1 MNKDKN
7 VRKYRKA
14 LKSHGETTC
23 GSNMR
28 ICRGTAVEAE
38 SQQCECEALAAT
50 LNLLEAAPEKRG
62 HASTA
67 DTRGC
72 RRASACR
79 SQKQRCA
86 LHRGSHARGRLP
98 GTEGRA
104 EHLPMDAPRGAQ
116 EPPRQRTQKSHQTT
130 GFHLHA
136 VEAVL
141 HSPRCGTPEAH
152 LPLGAAARQGMPR
165 HEFPVPI
172 QVRTALAHLSHVK
185 IHPSLH
191 MRFLLAV
198 GNVSVKASL

>member
-14 LKSHGETTC
+14 LKSHGEATC
-23 GSNMR
+23 GSNMC
-28 ICRGTAVEAE
+28 ICRGAAVEAK
-38 SQQCECEALAAT
+38 SQQGECEALTET
-50 LNLLEAAPEKRG
+50 LHLLEAAPEKPGR
-62 HASTA
+62 ASGA

-72 RRASACR
+72 RRASARR
-79 SQKQRCA
+79 SQKRRCA
-86 LHRGSHARGRLP
+86 LHRGSHTRGHLP
-98 GTEGRA
+98 GTDA
-104 EHLPMDAPRGAQ
+104 QEHLPTDAPRGAQ
-116 EPPRQRTQKSHQTT
+116 EPPRRRTRQSLQMT

-136 VEAVL
+136 VEATP
-141 HSPRCGTPEAH
+141 HSPRYGTPEAH
-152 LPLGAAARQGMPR
+152 LPLSVAAQQGMPR

-191 MRFLLAV
+191 VRFLLAV